1 MPKRKAIP
9 QNAAPQNVPGSNNIL
24 RADLN
29 NGGKLLGFRNPSS
42 PAVVFRGYL
51 NCGAIAESEEKLGT
65 ASLTASMLMAGTQKR
80 NFKALNASIE
90 SIGANLYVG
99 AGALQT
105 TFAGQCLQ
113 EDLPKLLATL
123 VEVLDKPA
131 FPATQFE
138 RFKMQTLTMLSIQA
152 QDSFD
157 QADLAFNRLFYRGHP
172 YAHPQTGNFETVRS
186 LTREDLLTFHERYFG
201 PQGMAIAI
209 VGGIQPEE
217 ALQISQETIGTWQ
230 RPGQKPMP
238 ELPTFTAPEAAQR
251 EHIALEDKSQTD
263 LLLGTL
269 APETMSR
276 DYYACSIGN
285 NILGQFGMMGRL
297 GNSVREKAGLAY
309 GIQSELSGG
318 IGPVPWLI
326 AAGVNPDNLE
336 KAMRLIRKEL
346 ERFLSQPVTAA
357 ELKNSKTQMIGRI
370 PLSLESNSGVANA
383 LLSIQR
389 YGLSLDYFSELPAIL
404 ESVSSEEILAA
415 ARRYWDLEKMV
426 ITSSGRAY

>member
-1 MPKRKAIP
+1 MSKLNVVR
-9 QNAAPQNVPGSNNIL
+9 QNPAPQNVPGSKNIL
-24 RADLN
+24 REELK
-29 NGGKLLGFRNPSS
+29 NGAKLLSFRNPSS
-42 PAVVFRGYL
+42 PAVVIRGYL
-51 NCGAIAESEEKLGT
+51 NCGAVAETVDKLGT
-65 ASLTASMLMAGTQKR
+65 ASLTASMLMAGTQKQS
-80 NFKALNASIE
+80 FKALNARIE

-99 AGALQT
+99 AGSLQT
-105 TFAGQCLQ
+105 TFAGQCLR
-113 EDLPKLLATL
+113 EDLPKLLSTL
-123 VEVLDKPA
+123 VEVLDEPA
-131 FPATQFE
+131 FPPTQFD
-138 RFKMQTLTMLSIQA
+138 RYKMQTLTMLSIQA
-152 QDSFD
+152 QDSFE
-157 QADLAFNRLFYRGHP
+157 QADLAFNRLFYRDHP
-172 YAHPQTGNFETVRS
+172 YAHPQTGTFETVRN
-186 LTREDLLTFHERYFG
+186 LTRDDLVAFHERYFG
-201 PQGMAIAI
+201 PKGMAIAI

-217 ALQISQETIGTWQ
+217 ALQICQQTIETWQ
-230 RPGQKPMP
+230 RPRQETMP
-238 ELPTFTAPEAAQR
+238 ELPTFIPLETAQR
-251 EHIALEDKSQTD
+251 EHIPLEDKSQTD

-336 KAMRLIRKEL
+336 KALRLIRKEL
-346 ERFLSQPVTAA
+346 ERFLSQPVTAT
-357 ELKNSKTQMIGRI
+357 ELKNSKTQMNGRI
-370 PLSLESNSGVANA
+370 PLSLESNSGVATA

-404 ESVSSEEILAA
+404 ESVSREEILTA
-415 ARRYWDLEKMV
+415 ARHYWDLEKLV